1 MGIASI
7 ALGVL
12 ALIFTFAG
20 FLLTPIPFVG
30 SLFSF
35 GAPVCAL
42 IGIVLGGVSL
52 SRARTDGSETGLPT
66 AGLVVSVVAFFPAF
80 FVALVCGVCNSVCSA
95 ASMAPRPPA
104 GQQQPWWM
112 TDAGAA
118 GSPGLGPQPAA
129 PPAQPPAQG
138 AAPPGQ
144 PPVGQPSVPSITPVD
159 PAPADP
165 SVDPAAP
172 PTDPGQFPPP
182 PPP

>member
-42 IGIVLGGVSL
+42 LGIVLGGVSL
-52 SRARTDGSETGLPT
+52 SRARTDGTETGLPT
-66 AGLVVSVVAFFPAF
+66 AGLVVSVVAFCPAF
-80 FVALVCGVCNSVCSA
+80 FVALVCGLCNSVCSA
-95 ASMAPRPPA
+95 ASLSPRSSSPSGTPF
-104 GQQQPWWM
+104 WM
-112 TDAGAA
+112 VDAGAT
-118 GSPGLGPQPAA
+118 GSPGLGPGP
-129 PPAQPPAQG
+129 
-138 AAPPGQ
+138 
-144 PPVGQPSVPSITPVD
+144 I
-159 PAPADP
+159 PAPAPAPTNPAPTSPAPTSPAPTIDP
-165 SVDPAAP
+165 AIDPTAADPAAP
-172 PTDPGQFPPP
+172 PSDPQPAAPDQFPPP